1 MQNKRKTTKLP
12 FLLAAMTLAMT
23 ACEKTNTTVEPN
35 FAVSNIE
42 FSDCLQHQDSR
53 GAKGMYNPD
62 SISINYH
69 NGTVYITHYNLT
81 VNCGF
86 KRVYVDIDVYSDTI
100 RILESGYPVNADCMC
115 DIDNSFEI
123 NNVPSGLYTVIIENW
138 DSNPYCQTYRFQ

>member
-1 MQNKRKTTKLP
+1 MKQNKIL
-12 FLLAAMTLAMT
+12 LSLLMVAMVLSLAACKKTDKTL
-23 ACEKTNTTVEPN
+23 KPN
-35 FAVSNIE
+35 FTVSNIE
-42 FSDCLQHQDSR
+42 FTDCRHHHASR

-69 NGTVYITHYNLT
+69 NGTVYITHYNLA

-100 RILESGYPVNADCMC
+100 RILESGYPVNADCIC

>member
-1 MQNKRKTTKLP
+1 MKKNIILP
-12 FLLAAMTLAMT
+12 SLLMGAMVLSMT
-23 ACEKTNTTVEPN
+23 ACEKTNKILESN

-42 FSDCLQHQDSR
+42 SSDCLQHHASR
-53 GAKGMYNPD
+53 GVKGRYNPD

-69 NGTVYITHYNLT
+69 NGTVYVTHYNLM

-86 KRVYVDIDVYSDTI
+86 EKVNVDIDVDSDTI

-123 NNVPSGLYTVIIENW
+123 KNVPSGLYTVIIENW
-138 DSNPYCQTYRFQ
+138 DSNPYCQTYRF